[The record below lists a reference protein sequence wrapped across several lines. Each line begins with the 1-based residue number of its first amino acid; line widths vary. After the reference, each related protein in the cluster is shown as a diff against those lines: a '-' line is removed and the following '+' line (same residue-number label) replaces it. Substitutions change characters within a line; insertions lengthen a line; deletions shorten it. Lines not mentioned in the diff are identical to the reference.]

1 LYGRLFTYMEYR
13 LSLITENVVTMSNDN
28 HISAIISTIQDEIQK
43 FSQTIESTANHT
55 NLLAVNATIE
65 AARAGEAGRGFAVVA
80 SEVKSLANK
89 TSENSKNFRTNV
101 FTKIKEQTERL
112 EEGFRERDNNRLSE
126 MAQTLVQ
133 LIVRNLY
140 ERTADV
146 RWWATDEAF
155 YKCLE
160 DVSADSCAHA
170 ANRLGIINKFY
181 TVYMNLVLADANGR
195 VAAVSRPGIYKIGQG
210 ADVSNLSWYRRA
222 LATSAGDQYVVDD
235 IYDDPLHNGKP
246 ASVYAAAVRRGGELR
261 GKVLGVLGVFFDWQ
275 AQSRVIVKDEPNLSA
290 EEWKYSRVMLLD
302 SKQRI
307 IAASDGIGM
316 YSRFPLETGKAVKGH
331 FTDRN
336 GDTVAFARTLGYE
349 EYDGLGW
356 YGVIVQKAQ

>member
-1 LYGRLFTYMEYR
+1 
-13 LSLITENVVTMSNDN
+13 MSND
-28 HISAIISTIQDEIQK
+28 SQISTIITTIQNEIQK

-80 SEVKSLANK
+80 SEVKSLAGK
-89 TSENSKNFRTNV
+89 TSEDSKNFRTNV
-101 FTKIKEQTERL
+101 FSRIKEQTERL
-112 EEGFRERDNNRLSE
+112 EEGFRERDANRLSE

-160 DVSADSCAHA
+160 DASPDNCAHA
-170 ANRLGIINKFY
+170 AKRLGIINKFY
-181 TVYMNLVLADANGR
+181 SVYMNLVLVDANGKV
-195 VAAVSRPGIYKIGQG
+195 VATSRPGMYKIGPG
-210 ADVSNLSWYRRA
+210 ADVSNLNWYRRA

-235 IYDDPLHNGKP
+235 IYDDPMHGGKP
-246 ASVYAAAVRRGGELR
+246 AAVYATSVRRGGELR
-261 GKVLGVLGVFFDWQ
+261 GRAIGVLGVFFDWQ
-275 AQSRVIVKDEPNLSA
+275 EQSRVIVKDEPNLNA
-290 EEWKYSRVMLLD
+290 EEWKKSRVMLLD
-302 SKQRI
+302 SKHRI
-307 IAASDGIGM
+307 IAASDGNGI
-316 YSRFPLETGKAVKGH
+316 YSRFPLETGKVTKGH

-336 GDTVAFARTLGYE
+336 GDLVAYARTLGYE
-349 EYDGLGW
+349 EYDGQGW
-356 YGVIVQKAQ
+356 YGVIVQKND